1 MDKEKTENG
10 VAVYVLAGVLF
21 CALLLC
27 GFWFMGE
34 VEEEAERVVAKSY
47 ENAPKVGEFCEIT
60 GRKWLFLS
68 EEDALEVVRAGED
81 VVPVLKAQRAD
92 GRAWAVKA
100 GARYKALKI
109 NKKNMSVKLKGPGGQ
124 IGWTMLD
131 QCTRV
136 DG

>member
-21 CALLLC
+21 CALVLC
-27 GFWFMGE
+27 GFWFMRE
-34 VEEEAERVVAKSY
+34 TEEEAERVVAKRY
-47 ENAPKVGEFCEIT
+47 ENAPKVGEFCEIS
-60 GRKWLFLS
+60 GMKWLFLT
-68 EEDALEVVRAGED
+68 EEDLREVVWAGD
-81 VVPVLKAQRAD
+81 VVPVLKAQRAE
-92 GRAWAVKA
+92 GRAWNVKP
-100 GARYKALKI
+100 GARYKVLRI

-124 IGWTMLD
+124 IGWTKLD

>member
-1 MDKEKTENG
+1 MDKEKEENS

-21 CALLLC
+21 CALVLC
-27 GFWFMGE
+27 GFWFMRE
-34 VEEEAERVVAKSY
+34 VDAESERVRAQRY
-47 ENAPKVGEFCEIT
+47 ENAPKVGEFCEIS
-60 GRKWLFLS
+60 GMKWLFLS
-68 EEDALEVVRAGED
+68 EDDALEVVWAGED
-81 VVPVLKAQRAD
+81 VVSVLKAQRAD
-92 GRAWAVKA
+92 GRAWPVKA

-109 NKKNMSVKLKGPGGQ
+109 NKKIMSVKLKGPGGQ